1 MNITFIF
8 KNGYKMTTK
17 CEKITLNRSTVD
29 NSLQGFQMTGVTGQ
43 TPLYVDLD
51 QILCIIQED

>member
-17 CEKITLNRSTVD
+17 CEKFTLKRRTDD
-29 NSLQGFQMTGVTGQ
+29 NSLQGYQMEDVTGQ

-51 QILCIIQED
+51 QILCIVKED

>member
-1 MNITFIF
+1 MIVTFIF

-17 CEKITLNRSTVD
+17 CEKITLNHSPVD
-29 NSLQGFQMTGVTGQ
+29 NSLQGFQMTDVTGQ

-51 QILCIIQED
+51 QILCIIKED